1 MSKNTEV
8 KCPSCKEVFKVDDSV
23 YTDIVKQ
30 VRDQQF
36 QDELNNRLESAQKEK
51 QSALQLKESELKIA
65 FQQQLAEK
73 QSAIEALKHKSKSE
87 LFDEVSKKE
96 KQLQE
101 LKSKIDRAE
110 TEKKLAL
117 SNAVKDVEKERDQL
131 VNDVKLKE
139 AEKQTA
145 DLDNK
150 IQELLNSAKSQAETI
165 SKNIVDKTAQA
176 ISSKEKNSLE
186 RIKQIEISA
195 IQSIKNQASIEL
207 NNMITNYLSNL
218 SDSDRNKVLEKS
230 VSDFKSIN

>member
-1 MSKNTEV
+1 MFEDPKFWLLVSFLLFVILMIK
-8 KCPSCKEVFKVDDSV
+8 PFKSML
-23 YTDIVKQ
+23 IGGL
-30 VRDQQF
+30 DQ
-36 QDELNNRLESAQKEK
+36 
-51 QSALQLKESELKIA
+51 KI
-65 FQQQLAEK
+65 EE
-73 QSAIEALKHKSKSE
+73 IKSNINS
-87 LFDEVSKKE
+87 S
-96 KQLQE
+96 
-101 LKSKIDRAE
+101 LKSFSDAE
-110 TEKKLAL
+110 T
-117 SNAVKDVEKERDQL
+117 
-131 VNDVKLKE
+131 KLKE

-207 NNMITNYLSNL
+207 NSMITNYLSNL

-230 VSDFKSIN
+230 VSDFKSLN

>member
-1 MSKNTEV
+1 MFEDPKFWLLVSFILFVILMIK
-8 KCPSCKEVFKVDDSV
+8 PFKSMLIGGLDQKIEEIKSNINSSLSSFSDS
-23 YTDIVKQ
+23 
-30 VRDQQF
+30 
-36 QDELNNRLESAQKEK
+36 
-51 QSALQLKESELKIA
+51 
-65 FQQQLAEK
+65 
-73 QSAIEALKHKSKSE
+73 
-87 LFDEVSKKE
+87 
-96 KQLQE
+96 
-101 LKSKIDRAE
+101 E
-110 TEKKLAL
+110 T
-117 SNAVKDVEKERDQL
+117 
-131 VNDVKLKE
+131 KLKE

-150 IQELLNSAKSQAETI
+150 IQELLNSANSQAETI

-207 NNMITNYLSNL
+207 NSMITNYLSNL

>member
-1 MSKNTEV
+1 MFEDPKFWLLVSFVLFVILMIK
-8 KCPSCKEVFKVDDSV
+8 PFKS
-23 YTDIVKQ
+23 ILIGGL
-30 VRDQQF
+30 DQ
-36 QDELNNRLESAQKEK
+36 
-51 QSALQLKESELKIA
+51 KI
-65 FQQQLAEK
+65 EE
-73 QSAIEALKHKSKSE
+73 IKSNINS
-87 LFDEVSKKE
+87 S
-96 KQLQE
+96 
-101 LKSKIDRAE
+101 LKSFSDAE
-110 TEKKLAL
+110 T
-117 SNAVKDVEKERDQL
+117 
-131 VNDVKLKE
+131 KLKE

>member
-1 MSKNTEV
+1 MFEDPKFWLTVSFILFVILMIK
-8 KCPSCKEVFKVDDSV
+8 PFKSMM
-23 YTDIVKQ
+23 IGGL
-30 VRDQQF
+30 DQ
-36 QDELNNRLESAQKEK
+36 
-51 QSALQLKESELKIA
+51 KI
-65 FQQQLAEK
+65 EE
-73 QSAIEALKHKSKSE
+73 IKSNINS
-87 LFDEVSKKE
+87 S
-96 KQLQE
+96 
-101 LKSKIDRAE
+101 LKSFSEAE
-110 TEKKLAL
+110 
-117 SNAVKDVEKERDQL
+117 
-131 VNDVKLKE
+131 VKLKE
-139 AEKQTA
+139 AEKQTE

-207 NNMITNYLSNL
+207 NSMITKYLSNL